1 MMINLHSIAHPV
13 CALGPGHRV
22 ALWVSGCKKRCEGCI
37 SPELQNPMFGRL
49 IKVNTLLSRLLSI
62 NSNIEGITISG
73 GEPMDQKESL
83 GEFPENLRAARPDW
97 NVLVYSGYTMN
108 DIKDMGESAY
118 RLLSLIDILIDGPFD
133 KNAPSTHPL
142 LGSGNQN
149 IHYLSNNGLALKP
162 LTDKKP
168 NGIFDLGLGPD
179 NFQMLIG
186 VGAHDRRTAIING
199 LHV

>member
-1 MMINLHSIAHPV
+1 MINLHSIAYPV
-13 CALGPGHRV
+13 GALGPGHRV

-37 SPELQNPMFGRL
+37 SPELQDPMSGRL
-49 IKVNTLLSRLLSI
+49 IKVNTLLRRLLSI

-73 GEPMDQKESL
+73 GEPVDQRESL
-83 GEFPENLRAARPDW
+83 AELLEKLRADRQYW
-97 NVLVYSGYTMN
+97 NVLVYSGYTLN
-108 DIKDMGESAY
+108 EIKAMGESGH
-118 RLLSLIDILIDGPFD
+118 RLLAFTDILIDGPFD
-133 KNAPSTHPL
+133 KNVPSTHPL
-142 LGSGNQN
+142 LGSGNQK
-149 IHYLSNNGLALKP
+149 IHYLSDNGLAVKP